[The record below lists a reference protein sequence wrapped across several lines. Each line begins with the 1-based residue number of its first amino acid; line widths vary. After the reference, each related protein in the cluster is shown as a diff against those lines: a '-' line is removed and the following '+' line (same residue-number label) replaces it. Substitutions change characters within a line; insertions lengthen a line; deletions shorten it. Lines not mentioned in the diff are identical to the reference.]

1 MASQPNRTTI
11 LAGLGAAIVGAIA
24 TGTTVGL
31 NSSKPTA
38 VAPSAS
44 PIATE
49 LASQSRQTVP
59 ALPDAVDI
67 NRQIDR
73 TAASPEP
80 TASATASVRPIAPE
94 PKPTSDRPAKGETSV
109 ERCEVRMVK
118 AADPN
123 PPLNLRAQPNADS
136 ALLGTIENGAFLDVQ
151 QEADGWFQ
159 VEAEPASGQRVTA
172 WVAAN
177 LTEHGCST
185 KTARLSFGAGQT
197 GMEIKDKFIGVGA
210 HTYKLAAK
218 EGQRLSL
225 ASHAGMVGVMPR
237 VEDPSGKVLFDGQQ
251 DTESWSETLV
261 QSGDYQLVFES
272 NFKGYVYGIH
282 VEIR

>member
-1 MASQPNRTTI
+1 
-11 LAGLGAAIVGAIA
+11 
-24 TGTTVGL
+24 
-31 NSSKPTA
+31 
-38 VAPSAS
+38 
-44 PIATE
+44 
-49 LASQSRQTVP
+49 
-59 ALPDAVDI
+59 VDI

-80 TASATASVRPIAPE
+80 SASTRPIAPK
-94 PKPTSDRPAKGETSV
+94 PKPTSDRPATGETSV
-109 ERCEVRMVK
+109 ERCQVRMVK
-118 AADPN
+118 AADSN
-123 PPLNLRAQPNADS
+123 PPLNLRAQPKADS
-136 ALLGTIENGAFLDVQ
+136 ALLGTIENGAFLDVK

-159 VEAEPASGQRVTA
+159 VDAEPGSDQPVMA

-177 LTEHGCST
+177 LTEHGCNT
-185 KTARLSFGAGQT
+185 KIARLSFGVGQT
-197 GMEIKDKFIGVGA
+197 GMEITDKFIGVGA

-237 VEDPSGKVLFDGQQ
+237 VEDPSGKILFDGQQ

-272 NFKGYVYGIH
+272 NFKGYAYGVH
-282 VEIR
+282 VEVR